1 MLWCVLQQFAIAE
14 SLLKKVQERLEQIRK
29 DVDVTMK
36 SLLFAEKLGKQ
47 VNQVVRESHA
57 KVWLLLR
64 IRNGEKSP

>member
-14 SLLKKVQERLEQIRK
+14 SLLKKVQERLEQVRK
-29 DVDVTMK
+29 DVDMSMK
-36 SLLFAEKLGKQ
+36 SLLLAEKLGKQ

-64 IRNGEKSP
+64 IRNDEKSP